1 MLTAETVFGVKGT
14 RPAQSL
20 NFTCLVF
27 DRPCLAQVRCGI
39 ELDERLRV
47 WQAADVARQA
57 KTEIELK
64 LPEVCFL

>member
-1 MLTAETVFGVKGT
+1 MLKNFGVPYPG
-14 RPAQSL
+14 PS
-20 NFTCLVF
+20 FFGIVF
-27 DRPCLAQVRCGI
+27 NRLCHAQVRCGI

-64 LPEVCFL
+64 LPEVCSLCVYA